1 MQYKHD
7 VTLRLREQM
16 EVLKEFWFKTP
27 EKEKG
32 YGSHDLWLAGCM
44 QRVLLGCVGTTVRQ
58 TLLRGSQRSLKA
70 PSISMLLEVA
80 ETESF
85 IPPIQDG
92 LYFYQL

>member
-7 VTLRLREQM
+7 ITLRLGEQT

-32 YGSHDLWLAGCM
+32 YSSHDMLAGCR
-44 QRVLLGCVGTTVRQ
+44 QRVLMECVGTVVRQ

-70 PSISMLLEVA
+70 PSMSMLLEVA

-85 IPPIQDG
+85 VPHIHDG

>member
-1 MQYKHD
+1 
-7 VTLRLREQM
+7 
-16 EVLKEFWFKTP
+16 
-27 EKEKG
+27 
-32 YGSHDLWLAGCM
+32 M
-44 QRVLLGCVGTTVRQ
+44 QRVLLGCVGTTVGQ